1 MADGSGEE
9 DEKRRPNPPP
19 VEFLK
24 PDEAPPP
31 LPPRDQ
37 PPAAWVPRPED
48 FRAPAS
54 WTSQQPGGAPGA
66 SNLPRIAGVLLLV
79 SAVLGM
85 AGAVYNA
92 VNLPSPSDYA
102 NFTQNNTPSIVAI
115 LQICGLVS
123 IWAQAM
129 AMLGGIMAFQRMNW
143 KLTLVCAIF
152 SLATLGIVYFEAS
165 LVGVVALLF
174 TIRARPYFLS

>member
-1 MADGSGEE
+1 
-9 DEKRRPNPPP
+9 
-19 VEFLK
+19 
-24 PDEAPPP
+24 
-31 LPPRDQ
+31 
-37 PPAAWVPRPED
+37 
-48 FRAPAS
+48 
-54 WTSQQPGGAPGA
+54 
-66 SNLPRIAGVLLLV
+66 
-79 SAVLGM
+79 M

-129 AMLGGIMAFQRMNW
+129 ALLGGIMAFQRMNW